1 MARYIDIDKSEEDF
15 FNIRCEGG
23 CECYPDG
30 CDSCLIYEGAEFFIG
45 YETEDVVPVIHAK
58 WMDRKDYHSCSN
70 CGAVLEEDYKW
81 HYHAYC
87 YHCGAR
93 MNAE

>member
-1 MARYIDIDKSEEDF
+1 MTRYIDIDKAEEDF

-45 YETEDVVPVIHAK
+45 YETEDVQPVVHAK
-58 WMDRKDYHSCSN
+58 VTDYYCCSN
-70 CGAVLEEDYKW
+70 CKYSFDFENMFEIN
-81 HYHAYC
+81 YC
-87 YHCGAR
+87 PNCGAKLK
-93 MNAE
+93 